1 MMNAPFTPHIP
12 AHTTYAQ
19 ALEELQTIVQAIED
33 ETVGI
38 DELAE
43 KVKTASAL
51 VQFCRQKLRS
61 TEEDIAHTLENNSLK

>member
-1 MMNAPFTPHIP
+1 MNPPLTPKIP

-61 TEEDIAHTLENNSLK
+61 TEEDIANTLENNSLK

>member
-1 MMNAPFTPHIP
+1 MNPPFTPNIP
-12 AHTTYAQ
+12 SDKTYAQ

-61 TEEDIAHTLENNSLK
+61 TEEDIANTLENNLLK

>member
-1 MMNAPFTPHIP
+1 MNPPLSSNIP